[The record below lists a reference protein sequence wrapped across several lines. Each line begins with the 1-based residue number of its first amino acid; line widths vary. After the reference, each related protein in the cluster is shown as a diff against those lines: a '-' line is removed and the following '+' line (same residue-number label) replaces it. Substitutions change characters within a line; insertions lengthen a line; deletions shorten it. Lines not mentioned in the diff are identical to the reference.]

1 MPLQL
6 RYTDCMTELST
17 GRCEMSEAIHCSKRK
32 EPTASGP
39 PLAPVEAARQRR
51 IAALKMAEGLW
62 KDRTD
67 TPKDGIQAQE
77 QLRDE
82 WR

>member
-1 MPLQL
+1 MDPLQDVADQSSVTSQPEPIAKSQEDQRL
-6 RYTDCMTELST
+6 R
-17 GRCEMSEAIHCSKRK
+17 
-32 EPTASGP
+32 
-39 PLAPVEAARQRR
+39 RR
-51 IAALKMAEGLW
+51 AALKMAEGLW

-67 TPKDGIQAQE
+67 IPKDGAEYQE